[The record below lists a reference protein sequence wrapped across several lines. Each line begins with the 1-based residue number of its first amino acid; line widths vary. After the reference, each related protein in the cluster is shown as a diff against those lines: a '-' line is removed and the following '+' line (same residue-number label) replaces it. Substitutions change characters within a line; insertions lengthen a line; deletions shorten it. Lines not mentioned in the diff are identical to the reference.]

1 MAKGRPNQIGLEF
14 FSINVNMFSDI
25 KVRKLIKY
33 QGGNSMSVYIYLLC
47 VIYENGY
54 YIKWDDD
61 LPFIISEV
69 TGFEENYISEVV
81 YQCLKI
87 GLFDKEM
94 YEKFSILTSRAIQ
107 KNWIK
112 HTQFVPISFLDY
124 EINLL
129 GNIKI
134 PKYKHSE
141 KIRMYN
147 HNVKQWYK
155 IIKEVFKR
163 DNYTCQYCGQ
173 IGGKLEA
180 DHIIPFSKGGSD
192 EMSNL
197 ITSCRKCNRQKKDKS
212 ANEFIKWRENRYEKN

>member
-1 MAKGRPNQIGLEF
+1 M
-14 FSINVNMFSDI
+14 
-25 KVRKLIKY
+25 
-33 QGGNSMSVYIYLLC
+33 IYKD
-47 VIYENGY
+47 NGY
-54 YIKWDDD
+54 YIKWDEDTA
-61 LPFIISEV
+61 FIISEILNSD
-69 TGFEENYISEVV
+69 EEKISLVVSKAIEIDFFNKEVF
-81 YQCLKI
+81 L
-87 GLFDKEM
+87 
-94 YEKFSILTSRAIQ
+94 KFSILTSRAIQ

-173 IGGKLEA
+173 VGGKLEA

-212 ANEFIKWRENRYEKN
+212 TNEFIKWRENRYEKN

>member
-1 MAKGRPNQIGLEF
+1 MARPTKQGLDYFPLDVDF
-14 FSINVNMFSDI
+14 FQDLKI
-25 KVRKLIKY
+25 RKIIRAYGDSATAILICILC
-33 QGGNSMSVYIYLLC
+33 MIYKD
-47 VIYENGY
+47 NGY
-54 YIKWDDD
+54 HIKWDEDTA
-61 LPFIISEV
+61 FIISEILNSD
-69 TGFEENYISEVV
+69 EEKISLVVSKAIEVD
-81 YQCLKI
+81 
-87 GLFDKEM
+87 FFNKEVFS
-94 YEKFSILTSRAIQ
+94 KFSILTSRAIQ

-173 IGGKLEA
+173 VGGKLEA

>member
-1 MAKGRPNQIGLEF
+1 MARPIKQGLDYFPFDVDF
-14 FSINVNMFSDI
+14 FQDLKI
-25 KVRKLIKY
+25 RKIIRSNGQCSPAVLIC
-33 QGGNSMSVYIYLLC
+33 VLALIYK
-47 VIYENGY
+47 ENGY
-54 YIKWDDD
+54 YINWDEDTAFVVSEMLNSD
-61 LPFIISEV
+61 EETISLVVSKAIEV
-69 TGFEENYISEVV
+69 DFFNKEV
-81 YQCLKI
+81 
-87 GLFDKEM
+87 FS
-94 YEKFSILTSRAIQ
+94 KFSILTSRAIQ

-134 PKYKHSE
+134 AKYKHSE

-192 EMSNL
+192 ETSNL

-212 ANEFIKWRENRYEKN
+212 ANEFIKWRESRYEKN

>member
-1 MAKGRPNQIGLEF
+1 MANKIKTGLDYFPFDVNF
-14 FSINVNMFSDI
+14 FQDLKIRKIIRVYGDSATSI
-25 KVRKLIKY
+25 LICILC
-33 QGGNSMSVYIYLLC
+33 MIYKD
-47 VIYENGY
+47 NGY
-54 YIKWDDD
+54 YIKWDEDTA
-61 LPFIISEV
+61 FIISEILNSD
-69 TGFEENYISEVV
+69 EEKISLVVSKAIEIDFFNKEVF
-81 YQCLKI
+81 L
-87 GLFDKEM
+87 
-94 YEKFSILTSRAIQ
+94 KFSILTSRAIQ

-173 IGGKLEA
+173 VGGKLEA

-212 ANEFIKWRENRYEKN
+212 TNEFIKWRENRYEKN

>member
-1 MAKGRPNQIGLEF
+1 MARPTKQGLDYFPLDVDF
-14 FSINVNMFSDI
+14 FQDLKI
-25 KVRKLIKY
+25 RKIIRAYGDSATAILICILC
-33 QGGNSMSVYIYLLC
+33 MIYKD
-47 VIYENGY
+47 NGY
-54 YIKWDDD
+54 HIKWDEDTA
-61 LPFIISEV
+61 FIISEILNSD
-69 TGFEENYISEVV
+69 EEKISLVVSKAIEVD
-81 YQCLKI
+81 
-87 GLFDKEM
+87 FFNKEVFL
-94 YEKFSILTSRAIQ
+94 KFSILTSRAIQ

-173 IGGKLEA
+173 VGGKLEA

>member
-1 MAKGRPNQIGLEF
+1 MANRTKSGLDYFPLDVNF
-14 FSINVNMFSDI
+14 FQDLKIRKIIRVYGDSATSI
-25 KVRKLIKY
+25 LICILC
-33 QGGNSMSVYIYLLC
+33 MIYKD
-47 VIYENGY
+47 NGY
-54 YIKWDDD
+54 YIKWDEDTA
-61 LPFIISEV
+61 FIISEILNSD
-69 TGFEENYISEVV
+69 EEKISLVVSKAIEIDFFNKEVF
-81 YQCLKI
+81 L
-87 GLFDKEM
+87 
-94 YEKFSILTSRAIQ
+94 KFSILTSRAIQ

-173 IGGKLEA
+173 VGGKLEA

-212 ANEFIKWRENRYEKN
+212 TNEFIKWRENRYEKN

>member
-1 MAKGRPNQIGLEF
+1 MARPTKQGLDYFPLDVDF
-14 FSINVNMFSDI
+14 FQDLKTRKIIRVYGDSATSI
-25 KVRKLIKY
+25 LICILC
-33 QGGNSMSVYIYLLC
+33 MIYKD
-47 VIYENGY
+47 NGY
-54 YIKWDDD
+54 YIKWDEDTA
-61 LPFIISEV
+61 FIISEILNSD
-69 TGFEENYISEVV
+69 EEKISLVVSKAIEIDFFNKEV
-81 YQCLKI
+81 
-87 GLFDKEM
+87 FS
-94 YEKFSILTSRAIQ
+94 KFSILTSRAIQ

-173 IGGKLEA
+173 VGGKLEA

>member
-1 MAKGRPNQIGLEF
+1 MANRTKSGLDYFPLDVDF
-14 FSINVNMFSDI
+14 FQDLKIRKIIRVYGDSATSI
-25 KVRKLIKY
+25 LICILC
-33 QGGNSMSVYIYLLC
+33 MIYKD
-47 VIYENGY
+47 NGY
-54 YIKWDDD
+54 YIKWDEDTA
-61 LPFIISEV
+61 FIISEILNSD
-69 TGFEENYISEVV
+69 EEKISLVVSKAIEIDFFNKEVF
-81 YQCLKI
+81 L
-87 GLFDKEM
+87 
-94 YEKFSILTSRAIQ
+94 KFSILTSRAIQ

-155 IIKEVFKR
+155 IIKEVFMR

-212 ANEFIKWRENRYEKN
+212 ANEFTKWRENRYEKN

>member
-1 MAKGRPNQIGLEF
+1 MARPIKQGLDYFPLDVDF
-14 FSINVNMFSDI
+14 FQDLKIRKIIRVYGDSATSI
-25 KVRKLIKY
+25 LICILC
-33 QGGNSMSVYIYLLC
+33 MIYKD
-47 VIYENGY
+47 NGY
-54 YIKWDDD
+54 YIKWDEDTA
-61 LPFIISEV
+61 FIISEILNSD
-69 TGFEENYISEVV
+69 EEKISLVVSKAIEVD
-81 YQCLKI
+81 
-87 GLFDKEM
+87 FFNKEVFS
-94 YEKFSILTSRAIQ
+94 KFSILTSRAIQ

-173 IGGKLEA
+173 VGGKLEA

-212 ANEFIKWRENRYEKN
+212 ANEFIKWRESRYEKN

>member
-1 MAKGRPNQIGLEF
+1 MARPTKQGLDYFPLDVDF
-14 FSINVNMFSDI
+14 FQDLKI
-25 KVRKLIKY
+25 RKIIRAYGDSATAILICILC
-33 QGGNSMSVYIYLLC
+33 MIYKD
-47 VIYENGY
+47 NGY
-54 YIKWDDD
+54 HIKWDEDTA
-61 LPFIISEV
+61 FIISEILNSD
-69 TGFEENYISEVV
+69 EEKISLVVSKAIEVD
-81 YQCLKI
+81 
-87 GLFDKEM
+87 FFNKEVFS
-94 YEKFSILTSRAIQ
+94 KFSILTSRAIQ

-173 IGGKLEA
+173 VGGKLEA

-212 ANEFIKWRENRYEKN
+212 ANEFIKWRESRYEKN